1 MKKLIFIFGLFLL
14 SQNIEAQTFGFECF
28 CGYLTKADT
37 TCDICTP
44 TLQARFFEGL
54 LIRQSGKVKFWID
67 APYTV
72 KVSGNNLT
80 FQELI
85 DKPDPPVTI
94 ALSGTSYPNLTAY
107 KNAVKCRCE
116 HGSNYVAG
124 PGIIISGDTISAVDK
139 DSTNELQV
147 LTVRND
153 SVFLSHNGGFFVIA
167 GSGGNTV
174 STTGNVITINGSGG
188 GLLPLPYFTGD
199 TAALSGGLSPGDP
212 YLLACNNDY
221 DLPAG
226 IFKVIKICAY
236 DCTVLLNYYSN
247 DAQAILGVVPV
258 NKEYVLDEFNIY
270 GILYGFIKVVT
281 GSDTGS
287 LSCNTEQ
294 SNYNNDASAIS
305 GGKTYGDHYLMSVS
319 NTYGSPNRVERVV
332 SQTTS
337 TTADAQI
344 CCDEGNL
351 PYYNNDS
358 DAISNGTLSGYYY
371 YLKASNTYGFPH
383 GTKKRVL

>member
-1 MKKLIFIFGLFLL
+1 M
-14 SQNIEAQTFGFECF
+14 
-28 CGYLTKADT
+28 
-37 TCDICTP
+37 
-44 TLQARFFEGL
+44 
-54 LIRQSGKVKFWID
+54 
-67 APYTV
+67 
-72 KVSGNNLT
+72 
-80 FQELI
+80 
-85 DKPDPPVTI
+85 
-94 ALSGTSYPNLTAY
+94 
-107 KNAVKCRCE
+107 
-116 HGSNYVAG
+116 
-124 PGIIISGDTISAVDK
+124 
-139 DSTNELQV
+139 
-147 LTVRND
+147 
-153 SVFLSHNGGFFVIA
+153 
-167 GSGGNTV
+167 
-174 STTGNVITINGSGG
+174 
-188 GLLPLPYFTGD
+188 
-199 TAALSGGLSPGDP
+199 
-212 YLLACNNDY
+212 
-221 DLPAG
+221 
-226 IFKVIKICAY
+226 
-236 DCTVLLNYYSN
+236 
-247 DAQAILGVVPV
+247 PV

-332 SQTTS
+332 SLTTS